1 MHMSSFVVV
10 VRAKNREN
18 KLDWNDSW
26 RLYLIYME
34 MKRLPVFLVNKKYPI
49 NSHGTIRVKWSNKLL
64 WLRISINC

>member
-10 VRAKNREN
+10 VRAKNRED

-34 MKRLPVFLVNKKYPI
+34 MKRLPVFLVNEKYPI
-49 NSHGTIRVKWSNKLL
+49 NSHGTIRV
-64 WLRISINC
+64 

>member
-34 MKRLPVFLVNKKYPI
+34 MKRLPVFLVNE
-49 NSHGTIRVKWSNKLL
+49 NIRSTVMAQYALNDQ
-64 WLRISINC
+64 INCSDWEFQ

>member
-34 MKRLPVFLVNKKYPI
+34 MKRLPVFLVMKN
-49 NSHGTIRVKWSNKLL
+49 IRSTVMAQYAFNDQ
-64 WLRISINC
+64 INCSDWEF

>member
-26 RLYLIYME
+26 RLYLINME
-34 MKRLPVFLVNKKYPI
+34 MKRLPVFLVNEKYPV
-49 NSHGTIRVKWSNKLL
+49 NSHGTIRV
-64 WLRISINC
+64 